1 MYIKLYNKL
10 VRDNIP
16 TIIEASGKE
25 CEYEQ
30 LSDERAMEYL
40 YVKLYEEA
48 DELVRD
54 KNIEELADILEVV
67 FAIANKYGYKITI
80 HAGEA
85 ASGKNVIDAI
95 NIAKIVPNEIC
106 SFIYKSDATTLIPH

>member
-16 TIIEASGKE
+16 TVIEATGKE

-30 LSDERAMEYL
+30 LSDERVMEYL

-67 FAIANKYGYKITI
+67 FAIANKYGYTEEDVLEVMEYKR
-80 HAGEA
+80 EA
-85 ASGKNVIDAI
+85 RGGFNNNILLKKVIDK
-95 NIAKIVPNEIC
+95 NK
-106 SFIYKSDATTLIPH
+106 